1 MPVVTRF
8 EGPHSRAASPPPTE
22 IRPADIDDAGL
33 LARVIL
39 MASRSHLPSG
49 FWDLLLPGPEQDLLE
64 FLEYL
69 TLGLEASPCHYEH
82 FLVAERDGEGVA
94 AIAGFD
100 PGQPDLVPLGLVIAA
115 AFGELGFGDRALTS
129 AYRRLEPYQAAVPE
143 QHRGVWTI
151 EWVATLPEHR
161 RTGLISLLL
170 DAVLERGRERGYSRA
185 QVTTYVDNEAAAR
198 AYARFGFRPAQE
210 CRDPAFEALMGSP
223 GLVRFE
229 RAL

>member
-1 MPVVTRF
+1 MPVVTRV
-8 EGPHSRAASPPPTE
+8 EGPHAWAASPPPTE
-22 IRPADIDDAGL
+22 IRPADVDDAAL

-39 MASRSHLPSG
+39 MASRSHLPTG
-49 FWDLLLPGPEQDLLE
+49 FWDLLLPGPEEELLE

-69 TLGLEASPCHYEH
+69 TLGVETSPCHYDH

-100 PGQPDLVPLGLVIAA
+100 PGQPELVPLGRVIAG
-115 AFGELGFGDRALTS
+115 AFGELGFGDRALAD
-129 AYRRLEPYQAAVPE
+129 AYRRLEPYHAAVPD

-151 EWVATLPEHR
+151 EWVGTLPEHR
-161 RTGLISLLL
+161 RTGLITLLL
-170 DAVLERGRERGYSRA
+170 DAILERGRERGHRRA
-185 QVTTYVDNEAAAR
+185 QVTTFVDNVAAAR
-198 AYARFGFRPAQE
+198 AYARVGFEPAAE
-210 CRDPAFEALMGSP
+210 RRTAEFARLMGSP